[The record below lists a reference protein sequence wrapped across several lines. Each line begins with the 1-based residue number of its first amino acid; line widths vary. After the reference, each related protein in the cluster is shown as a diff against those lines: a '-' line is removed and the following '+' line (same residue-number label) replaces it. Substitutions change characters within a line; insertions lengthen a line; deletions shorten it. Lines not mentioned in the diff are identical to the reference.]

1 MNTFPLTIKSN
12 AFLGSWIEDSTNKQ
26 IFSTNL
32 GAEIWLKSSHCSKII
47 FDWPNRTLAADQSR
61 ILISIDGADFYSQIL
76 SERNIQLDLD
86 PDSDHL
92 IRIMT
97 QAITFVKAQTW
108 NLSEFFLLK
117 KISFNGQ
124 MTGAVPSRK
133 NLVFIGDSIINGQKI
148 LPDSFDTSAHRPDK
162 SWAYLLS
169 EKLNYNNLRIAYGG
183 TGITQR
189 ANIYPPTAIDFIWN
203 SALNVSRPI
212 DYSRPLA
219 GVIVNLGT
227 NDRSASS
234 EEFSFSLKALL
245 RELKKRFHETKIIVV
260 EPFNGCFRDVFRKV
274 FKDEKHISLIENNH
288 WNFEISDHGVHL
300 SVTGQQQAAKTLLPL
315 IEEKLNA

>member
-12 AFLGSWIEDSTNKQ
+12 AFLGSWIENSANKQ
-26 IFSTNL
+26 IFSTNI
-32 GAEIWLKSSHCSKII
+32 GAEIWLKSNHCSKII
-47 FDWPNRTLAADQSR
+47 FDWPNKTLGKDRSR
-61 ILISIDGADFYSQIL
+61 ILISIDGADFYSQTL
-76 SERNIQLDLD
+76 SDHTIRIDLN

-97 QAITFVKAQTW
+97 QAITFVRAQSW

-117 KISFNGQ
+117 KISFDGELF
-124 MTGAVPSRK
+124 GAVPSRK
-133 NLVFIGDSIINGQKI
+133 SLVFIGDSIINGQKV

-169 EKLNYNNLRIAYGG
+169 EKLYFNNLRIAYGG

-212 DYSRPLA
+212 DYSQSLA

-227 NDRSASS
+227 NDCSASS

-245 RELKKRFHETKIIVV
+245 RELKKRFHETKIIVI
-260 EPFNGCFRDVFRKV
+260 EPFNGCFKDVFRRV
-274 FKDEKHISLIENNH
+274 FKGEKHISLIENNH
-288 WNFEISDHGVHL
+288 WDFEISDHAVHL
-300 SVTGQQQAAKTLLPL
+300 SAAGHRQAAKTLLPL
-315 IEEKLNA
+315 IKEKLDA